1 MGNILFFDP
10 ACQRPYDTQ
19 TLNQQAL
26 GGTEASCVRVADAL
40 GAFVMQHN
48 RERPCGRYLP
58 PAKIDGIEQ
67 VVILRDA
74 RVLPQLRTQF
84 PRARF
89 HFWVHDQL
97 RPGSSRARR
106 LRATAAV
113 LQELAVNV
121 ICVSDTQ
128 RRMVEA
134 TLGSLGIEGTVRA
147 MTIYNP
153 VEVAAADS
161 GVPYRD
167 NQLVFFSS
175 PNKGLAYTLDVFR
188 ALRRRMPG
196 MLLSVANPGYKPSS
210 QAAIEGVVYL
220 GAIAQP
226 QIHQLVR
233 SSLCTL
239 ALNFVLPETFGLVY
253 AESLALGTPVL
264 AHDAGAAAEVI
275 ADRRQVLPVRRAHRV
290 YERLVH
296 QLPAPWRSGP
306 ARLAERM
313 GLFDECCERIRAW
326 RSGGRP
332 MVGPDPRFALETV
345 VARWRALLAA

>member
-10 ACQRPYDTQ
+10 VCQQPYDTQ
-19 TLNQQAL
+19 TLRQQAL
-26 GGTEASCVRVADAL
+26 GGTEASCVHVADAL
-40 GAFVMQHN
+40 GALVMQHN

-58 PAKIDGIEQ
+58 PEKVDGIEH

-74 RVLPQLRTQF
+74 RVLPQLRRQF

-89 HFWVHDQL
+89 HLWVHDQM

-106 LRATAAV
+106 LRAMAAV
-113 LQELAVNV
+113 LHELAVNV

-128 RRMVEA
+128 RLMVDA
-134 TLGSLGIEGTVRA
+134 TLVSLGIGDKIRT

-153 VEVAAADS
+153 VEVAAAGS

-188 ALRRRMPG
+188 ALRRRMPEI
-196 MLLSVANPGYKPSS
+196 LLIVANPGYKQTPR
-210 QAAIEGVVYL
+210 AAITGVEYL
-220 GAIAQP
+220 GAVAQP

-253 AESLALGTPVL
+253 AESLSLGTPVL

-275 ADRRQVLPVRRAHRV
+275 ADSCQVLPVRSAHRV

-296 QLPAPWRSGP
+296 ELPTQWRSGP
-306 ARLAERM
+306 ARLADRM
-313 GLFDECCERIRAW
+313 GLFDEHIERIRAW

-332 MVGPDPRFALETV
+332 RVGPDPRFALETV
-345 VARWRALLAA
+345 VARWRALLTA

>member
-19 TLNQQAL
+19 TLHQQAL
-26 GGTEASCVRVADAL
+26 GGSEASCVRVADAL

-48 RERPCGRYLP
+48 REQPCGRYLP
-58 PAKIDGIEQ
+58 PANVAGIEH

-74 RVLPQLRTQF
+74 RVLPQLRTRF

-89 HFWVHDQL
+89 YFWVHDAL

-113 LQELAVNV
+113 LQELAVKV

-134 TLGSLGIEGTVRA
+134 TLGSLGIEGKVRTT
-147 MTIYNP
+147 TIYNP

-210 QAAIEGVVYL
+210 QAAIAGVAYL
-220 GAIAQP
+220 GALAQP
-226 QIHQLVR
+226 QLHQLVR

-264 AHDAGAAAEVI
+264 AHEAGAAAEVI
-275 ADRRQVLPVRRAHRV
+275 ADSRQVLPVRRAHRV

-296 QLPAPWRSGP
+296 TLPAQWRSGP
-306 ARLAERM
+306 ARLADRM
-313 GLFDECCERIRAW
+313 GLFDDYCERIRAW

-332 MVGPDPRFALETV
+332 TVGPDPRFALEAV
-345 VARWRALLAA
+345 VARWRVLLAA

>member
-1 MGNILFFDP
+1 MSSILFFDP
-10 ACQRPYDTQ
+10 SCQQPYDTQ
-19 TLNQQAL
+19 TLRQQAL

-40 GAFVMQHN
+40 GALVMQHN

-58 PAKIDGIEQ
+58 PAKVEGIEH
-67 VVILRDA
+67 VVILRDS

-84 PRARF
+84 PQARF
-89 HFWVHDQL
+89 HFWVHDQM

-106 LRATAAV
+106 LRATAA
-113 LQELAVNV
+113 LLHELAVNV

-128 RRMVEA
+128 RQMVEA
-134 TLGSLGIEGTVRA
+134 TLVSLGIEGKVRA

-153 VEVAAADS
+153 VDVEVP
-161 GVPYRD
+161 GGGLPYRN

-188 ALRRRMPG
+188 ALRRRMPD
-196 MLLSVANPGYKPSS
+196 MLLSVANPGYKQTPR
-210 QAAIEGVVYL
+210 AAIGGVEYM
-220 GAIAQP
+220 GALAPP
-226 QIHQLVR
+226 QLHQLVR

-264 AHDAGAAAEVI
+264 AHDTGAAAEVI
-275 ADRRQVLPVRRAHRV
+275 VDSSQLLPVRRAHRL

-296 QLPAPWRSGP
+296 ELPTQWRSGP
-306 ARLAERM
+306 ARLADRM
-313 GLFDECCERIRAW
+313 SLFDDYCERIRAW

-332 MVGPDPRFALETV
+332 TVGPDPRFALETV

>member
-1 MGNILFFDP
+1 MSNILFFDP

-19 TLNQQAL
+19 TLREQAL

-40 GAFVMQHN
+40 GALVMQHN

-58 PAKIDGIEQ
+58 PAKVEGIEH
-67 VVILRDA
+67 VVILRDS

-84 PRARF
+84 PQARF

-106 LRATAAV
+106 LRATAA
-113 LQELAVNV
+113 LLYELAVKV

-128 RRMVEA
+128 RQMVEA
-134 TLGSLGIEGTVRA
+134 TLVSLGIEGKVRA

-153 VEVAAADS
+153 VDVEVPGA
-161 GVPYRD
+161 GLPYRD

-188 ALRRRMPG
+188 ALRRRMPD
-196 MLLSVANPGYKPSS
+196 MLLSVANPGYKQTPR
-210 QAAIEGVVYL
+210 AAIGGVEYL
-220 GAIAQP
+220 GALAPP
-226 QIHQLVR
+226 QLHQLVR

-264 AHDAGAAAEVI
+264 AHDSGAAAEVI
-275 ADRRQVLPVRRAHRV
+275 VDSRQLLPVRRAHRL

-296 QLPAPWRSGP
+296 ELPTQWRSGP
-306 ARLAERM
+306 ARLADRM
-313 GLFDECCERIRAW
+313 SLFDDYCERIRAW

-332 MVGPDPRFALETV
+332 TVGPDPRFALETV